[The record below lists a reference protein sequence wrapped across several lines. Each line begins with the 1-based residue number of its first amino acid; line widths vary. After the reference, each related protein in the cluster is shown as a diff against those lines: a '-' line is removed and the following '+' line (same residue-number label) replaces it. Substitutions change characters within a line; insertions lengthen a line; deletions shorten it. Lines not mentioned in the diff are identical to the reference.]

1 MKRKYIKPYTHT
13 VDITLETSGLCVTS
27 DDYVQSQSS
36 LGGKSGRYKDTQEEG
51 STWGDLWG
59 D

>member
-1 MKRKYIKPYTHT
+1 MRRKYVTPYVHT
-13 VDITLETSGLCVTS
+13 VNITLETSGLCATS
-27 DDYVQSQSS
+27 DYVQSQSS
-36 LGGKSGRYKDTQEEG
+36 LGGKKGRYENTQEEG